1 MPASMLE
8 KLIYIV
14 IGLITVLIPGLYIYL
29 ALRKEKR
36 ARTTL
41 NKSLERGMGEPASLH
56 PVIDPKLCIGAGACV
71 LACPEGDILGL
82 IDNKAALLKPSNCI
96 GHGECQ
102 AACPVGAISLVFG
115 SEKRGVDLPFI
126 KGNFETNVP
135 GIYIAGELGGM
146 GLIRNA
152 VTQGRQAVEHIAKS
166 LERKTASDIYD
177 LAIIGAGPAG
187 IAASLQAKK
196 EKLSFITLDQQDFGG
211 TVLSY
216 PRKKLVMTQPVDFP
230 LYGKLKQREIEK
242 EELLQLFRSALE
254 QEGIVVRAGVK
265 VENVRKNDSFFLIES
280 SQGEY
285 SARRILL
292 AIGRRGSPRKFNIP
306 GEQSDKVFFSL
317 LEPEHFTN
325 SRILVAGGGDSAVE
339 AALALA
345 EQPGNVV
352 HIVYRRENFFRLK
365 ENNTGRIE
373 KALAEGRITALFNTD
388 PVKIEKDQVI
398 LKQNE
403 REFQIANDF
412 VFIFIGGEL
421 PTDFLKK
428 MGIEFARKFGEA

>member
-1 MPASMLE
+1 M
-8 KLIYIV
+8 
-14 IGLITVLIPGLYIYL
+14 
-29 ALRKEKR
+29 
-36 ARTTL
+36 TL
-41 NKSLERGMGEPASLH
+41 NKSLERGLGEPASLH
-56 PVIDPKLCIGAGACV
+56 PVIDPNLCIGAGACV

-96 GHGECQ
+96 GHGECL
-102 AACPVGAISLVFG
+102 AACPVGAITLVFG
-115 SEKRGVDLPFI
+115 TEKRGVDLPFI

-152 VTQGRQAVEHIAKS
+152 VAQGLKAVENIAKS
-166 LERKTASDIYD
+166 LERKGASDIYD

-196 EKLSFITLDQQDFGG
+196 EKLSFIALDQQDFGG

-216 PRKKLVMTQPVDFP
+216 PRKKLVLTQPMEFP

-242 EELLQLFRSALE
+242 EELLQLFRTALE
-254 QEGIVVRAGVK
+254 QEGIDIRTGVK
-265 VENVRKNDSFFLIES
+265 VENVRKNDDFFIIES

-285 SARRILL
+285 STRRILL

-306 GEQSDKVFFSL
+306 GEQSDKVFYSL
-317 LEPEHFTN
+317 LEPEHFDN
-325 SRILVAGGGDSAVE
+325 SKILVAGGGDSAVE
-339 AALALA
+339 AALVLS
-345 EQPGNVV
+345 EQPGNIV
-352 HIVYRRENFFRLK
+352 HIVYRRKNFSRLK
-365 ENNTGRIE
+365 EGNTIRIE
-373 KALAEGRITALFNTD
+373 KALAEKKVTALFNTD
-388 PVKIEKDQVI
+388 PIKIEKDRVF

-403 REFQIANDF
+403 REFHLDNDF

-421 PTDFLKK
+421 PTEFLKK
-428 MGIEFARKFGEA
+428 MGIDFARKFGEA